1 MGLLCLQRR
10 LNNNFP
16 GLNNVQDL
24 RHRILGPLPN
34 AGPIVEQIQMS
45 LLSNGLVLATRVPVL
60 FNLGS
65 KQKVSFAQVHLFI
78 KCTVWSHLAV
88 SSENAF
94 LDCLLAYDFKKKIKK
109 VIQSRSVWESLS
121 KEPVTCG
128 NM

>member
-10 LNNNFP
+10 LSNNFP

-45 LLSNGLVLATRVPVL
+45 LLSNSLVLATRVPVL

-78 KCTVWSHLAV
+78 KCTVWLHLAV
-88 SSENAF
+88 YSENAF